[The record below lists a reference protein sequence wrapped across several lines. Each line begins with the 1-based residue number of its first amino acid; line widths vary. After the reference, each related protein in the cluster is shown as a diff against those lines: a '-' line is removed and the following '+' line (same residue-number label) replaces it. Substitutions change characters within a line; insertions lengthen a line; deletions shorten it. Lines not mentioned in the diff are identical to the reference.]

1 MKIYKKIVYDKDMNI
16 IEEDSYEYK
25 GPITECKGGGGGGG
39 GIIGKVFKFVGSL
52 VEGVVK
58 IFTSPFGIDMTIP
71 EVSAQ
76 QDEQIQGVLLN
87 KDSGITNV
95 PIVYGTRM
103 VGGARVF
110 VSTNGSGNE
119 YLYVAYVLSEGQ
131 CDSYTQL
138 LIDDIVVTPSSFAH
152 GVEATVSESP
162 YSDDNRLRVQ
172 FFDGRDDQV
181 SSSLLQEAPGWTS
194 DHRLRGLCYLAARF
208 RWKKVETQED
218 SDNNPYGGGIPN
230 VKVTLKGRKIFDL
243 VSGYSRTDYGSFDD
257 TDDEGF
263 TIAADDTYAYKNIP
277 ISVTNGYRF
286 TGDNN
291 NDIDFVP
298 ARDDAEVKVTLR
310 AVLSSNTNN
319 YGQYNLGFQ
328 LFKDGVNYR
337 PGDVPIGETGPTILK
352 QSDGTITATFEKTI
366 TDLVTSSTWQF
377 QPFLTVS
384 SASGTISGT
393 AEMTLEVKTPEYEDH
408 AVAYGSETVSFNNNP
423 ANVLLDYMRNPR
435 YGKGLDN
442 EAFDWI
448 SFRRAALQCNQTVDY
463 TATTTG
469 KAFTCDA
476 VVETSASIMNNCKIL
491 LVGFRGIM
499 PYTQGKFRLKIEN
512 AGDDTDIANIP
523 SDPPVEFT
531 ANDDNIV
538 GGLRLVGDNK
548 ETKFNRCRVT
558 YVDPD
563 ADYQPNE
570 VIYPDDG
577 SADDTFFLSQDNNQR
592 FETTLS
598 LPTVANREQAL
609 QYAEVF
615 VKRSR
620 NAKQIQFATTIASS
634 NISVG
639 DLCRVVSNNIGLD
652 GVFRITDIRLNA
664 EGDIQVTGF
673 EHQPT
678 VYTINAKAADITR
691 PTLNLPDPLLVPA
704 PTNVSVTSST
714 TTSSG
719 YVAEARLDVTWTAT
733 TDPFIKEYIVQ
744 YKLVSDT
751 DYITAGITNDTE
763 FFIDP
768 VASGEQYNVR
778 VAARNELNKR
788 SDYANASPHTVS

>member
-16 IEEDSYEYK
+16 IEEDSYEYE

-58 IFTSPFGIDMTIP
+58 IFTSPFGIDMTVP

-87 KDSGITNV
+87 KDSGISNV

-103 VGGARVF
+103 VGGSRVF

-162 YSDDNRLRVQ
+162 YSDDNRLKVQ

-208 RWKKVETQED
+208 RWKKIESQAD

-263 TIAADDTYAYKNIP
+263 TITADDTYAYKNIP
-277 ISVTNGYRF
+277 ISVANGYRF
-286 TGDNN
+286 GGDNN

-298 ARDDAEVKVTLR
+298 ARNDAEVKVTLR

-319 YGQYNLGFQ
+319 YGSYNLGFL

-337 PGDVPIGETGPTILK
+337 PGDVPIGETGNKILK

-408 AVAYGSETVSFNNNP
+408 TVAYGSETVSFNNNP

-448 SFRRAALQCNQTVDY
+448 SFRRAAVLCDQTVDY

-548 ETKFNRCRVT
+548 ETKFNRCRIT

-577 SADDTFFLSQDNNQR
+577 SADDTFFLSEDNNQR

-639 DLCRVVSNNIGLD
+639 DLCRVVSNTIGLD

-678 VYTINAKAADITR
+678 VYTINAKSADITR

-768 VASGEQYNVR
+768 VASGEQYNV
-778 VAARNELNKR
+778 
-788 SDYANASPHTVS
+788 

>member
-1 MKIYKKIVYDKDMNI
+1 
-16 IEEDSYEYK
+16 
-25 GPITECKGGGGGGG
+25 
-39 GIIGKVFKFVGSL
+39 
-52 VEGVVK
+52 
-58 IFTSPFGIDMTIP
+58 
-71 EVSAQ
+71 
-76 QDEQIQGVLLN
+76 
-87 KDSGITNV
+87 
-95 PIVYGTRM
+95 
-103 VGGARVF
+103 
-110 VSTNGSGNE
+110 
-119 YLYVAYVLSEGQ
+119 
-131 CDSYTQL
+131 
-138 LIDDIVVTPSSFAH
+138 
-152 GVEATVSESP
+152 
-162 YSDDNRLRVQ
+162 
-172 FFDGRDDQV
+172 
-181 SSSLLQEAPGWTS
+181 
-194 DHRLRGLCYLAARF
+194 
-208 RWKKVETQED
+208 
-218 SDNNPYGGGIPN
+218 
-230 VKVTLKGRKIFDL
+230 
-243 VSGYSRTDYGSFDD
+243 
-257 TDDEGF
+257 
-263 TIAADDTYAYKNIP
+263 
-277 ISVTNGYRF
+277 
-286 TGDNN
+286 
-291 NDIDFVP
+291 
-298 ARDDAEVKVTLR
+298 
-310 AVLSSNTNN
+310 
-319 YGQYNLGFQ
+319 
-328 LFKDGVNYR
+328 
-337 PGDVPIGETGPTILK
+337 
-352 QSDGTITATFEKTI
+352 
-366 TDLVTSSTWQF
+366 
-377 QPFLTVS
+377 
-384 SASGTISGT
+384 
-393 AEMTLEVKTPEYEDH
+393 
-408 AVAYGSETVSFNNNP
+408 
-423 ANVLLDYMRNPR
+423 
-435 YGKGLDN
+435 
-442 EAFDWI
+442 
-448 SFRRAALQCNQTVDY
+448 
-463 TATTTG
+463 
-469 KAFTCDA
+469 
-476 VVETSASIMNNCKIL
+476 
-491 LVGFRGIM
+491 M

-548 ETKFNRCRVT
+548 ETKFNRCRIT

-577 SADDTFFLSQDNNQR
+577 SADDTFFLSEDNNQR

-639 DLCRVVSNNIGLD
+639 DLCRVVSNTIGLD

-678 VYTINAKAADITR
+678 VYTINAKSADITR

-778 VAARNELNKR
+778 VAARNELNRR